1 MKRRYPILLSSALIL
16 SMLVGCS
23 RHSSSAGSI
32 PKSTP
37 RSTPSEDISSGP
49 AADSGPTESNLS
61 MTYTDAKALYDHWN
75 SIDFNSSDKNFSKYG
90 AYYVKKADDTFYS
103 LLPTMSSCY
112 GSRVILLKDQE
123 QSSVPT
129 LSRSSGDSLI
139 LFSDSNYLNT
149 VYLCTVTESGYTLPL
164 SFGMYGF
171 SAPYAY
177 SNISK
182 NFEGIALDPNTLEVL
197 PDSYTSTG
205 LYSLH
210 NGTPVSYT
218 HLTLPTIC
226 SV

>member
-1 MKRRYPILLSSALIL
+1 M
-16 SMLVGCS
+16 
-23 RHSSSAGSI
+23 
-32 PKSTP
+32 
-37 RSTPSEDISSGP
+37 
-49 AADSGPTESNLS
+49 
-61 MTYTDAKALYDHWN
+61 
-75 SIDFNSSDKNFSKYG
+75 
-90 AYYVKKADDTFYS
+90 
-103 LLPTMSSCY
+103 

-205 LYSLH
+205 IVQPAQWHTGWYVLRR
-210 NGTPVSYT
+210 NR
-218 HLTLPTIC
+218 C
-226 SV
+226 SAERDPG